1 MDILF
6 IIALVVTSII
16 SVAFMVERGLAL
28 RWVKVIPP
36 GVERAIQSYSGVRDL
51 RHLQHIC
58 EQSPSPIARLILFAS
73 EHLDWPKTE
82 TVDVVE
88 TRARH
93 EVSKL
98 ERGLVVLEIIVGIA
112 PLLGLVGTI
121 YGLVTLF
128 GNIGQEGLGD
138 ANKLASGI
146 AVILVTTLWGLII
159 AIPSLVFWSYY
170 NKKVEMIAVEMETLC
185 DEFVRRQYRE
195 EAAAKL

>member
-28 RWVKVIPP
+28 RWIKVIPP
-36 GVERAIQSYSGVRDL
+36 AVERAIQSYTGVRDL

-58 EQSPSPIARLILFAS
+58 EESPSPIARLILFAS

-112 PLLGLVGTI
+112 PLLGPWR
-121 YGLVTLF
+121 F
-128 GNIGQEGLGD
+128 G
-138 ANKLASGI
+138 
-146 AVILVTTLWGLII
+146 
-159 AIPSLVFWSYY
+159 
-170 NKKVEMIAVEMETLC
+170 
-185 DEFVRRQYRE
+185 
-195 EAAAKL
+195 AARTRT